1 MDVLEEQLSASIAR
15 TKQENRYRT
24 LEPNASSQGRSID
37 IDGDTLVNFCS
48 NDYLGLANHA
58 ALSASAHAAIERYGI
73 GSGGSALLSGRSVI
87 HAELEQR
94 LASFM
99 HAEAALLFS
108 SGYLANLGTISALI
122 GRHDHVFQDRLNHA
136 SLIDAVT
143 LSRSK
148 SHRYR
153 HADTSDLAGQLARAG
168 DGRKWIITDTVF
180 SMDGDIAPLPEIASL
195 AREFNA
201 TLIGDDAH
209 GFGVLGDGRGAAVGC
224 GLAHDDMPVH
234 IVTFGKALGTA
245 GAAVVGS
252 AALIDT
258 LIQTSRTFIYDTAP
272 PPAIA
277 AATLAAL
284 ELIAHDRTPVARLE
298 SNIAYFKS
306 LVPDL
311 PLMPSSTPI
320 QPFMI
325 GEERDALRIA
335 RTLRDSGIYVRAI
348 RPPTVPAGTARLR
361 LCLSAAHT
369 RDDLDRLAHSL
380 RDTTATA
387 SA

>member
-1 MDVLEEQLSASIAR
+1 MDVLEEQVLAR
-15 TKQENRYRT
+15 ITQSQRTNRYRT
-24 LEPNASSQGRSID
+24 LEPITSAQGRCID
-37 IDGDTLVNFCS
+37 VDGKTLINFAS
-48 NDYLGLANHA
+48 NDYLGLAGHDS
-58 ALSASAHAAIERYGI
+58 LRSSAHTAIDRFGI
-73 GSGGSALLSGRSVI
+73 GAGASALLSGRSVV
-87 HAELEQR
+87 HAELERR

-143 LSRSK
+143 LSRAH

-153 HADTSDLAGQLARAG
+153 HADIVDLRHQLIKAADR
-168 DGRKWIITDTVF
+168 RNWIITDTVF
-180 SMDGDIAPLPEIASL
+180 SMDGDIAPLRAIAAL
-195 AREFNA
+195 ANEFNA

-209 GFGVLGDGRGAAVGC
+209 GFGVLGAGRGAAVEC
-224 GLAHDDMPVH
+224 KLQPHDMPVH

-252 AALIDT
+252 AALIDA
-258 LIQTSRTFIYDTAP
+258 LIQSSRTFIYDTAP

-284 ELIAHDRTPVARLE
+284 ELIEQDSSIVARLN

-306 LVPDL
+306 LATDL
-311 PLMPSSTPI
+311 PLLSSSTPI
-320 QPFMI
+320 QAYI
-325 GEERDALRIA
+325 VGDDTSALRIA
-335 RTLRDSGIYVRAI
+335 EALRETGIYVRAI

-361 LCLSAAHT
+361 ICLSAAHT
-369 RDDLDRLAHSL
+369 RNDLERLANSL
-380 RDTTATA
+380 HDVTAA
-387 SA
+387 AV